1 MMITRLLLSLKKID
15 ASQEYVWSIGSPTVH
30 TIVRFA
36 GRRGGIAARDKIRLD
51 TSASAQERVES
62 QG

>member
-1 MMITRLLLSLKKID
+1 MITRLLLSLKKID
-15 ASQEYVWSIGSPTVH
+15 ASQEYVWSLESPTAH

-36 GRRGGIAARDKIRLD
+36 GRRGGGAARVKIPLD
-51 TSASAQERVES
+51 TSVNSQERIQS